1 MYLDNSFY
9 SHRRILSKYC
19 GIKDKRCF
27 ASIQH
32 GSHTLK
38 QEKII
43 GKRFFSI
50 SPFLCWNKRLLKITK
65 KNNIPNVFCI
75 GAPFLYLDILMKNK
89 KFKKPKGTLVFPSK
103 SSVNKNTDV
112 NHLKLIEM
120 TEKRFNGPYTICVYF
135 ADLKKDWSIYKLR
148 GWKIISFGDR
158 YKKNFLQGVY
168 NQIKLS
174 KNIVVTS
181 IDTVAFYSMFLKKK
195 VYFIT
200 KYKKK
205 NRVFNIVTTKNKL
218 QDHVQNYY
226 KKKFPKLLKNKSTIN
241 ERFFLAC
248 NELGYN
254 CVKSKN
260 ELKKILGFDNKLKI
274 FFAKIL
280 SFYFRFRHA

>member
-1 MYLDNSFY
+1 MFLDNSFY
-9 SHRRILSKYC
+9 SHRRVLSKYC
-19 GIKDKRCF
+19 GVKDKRCF

-32 GSHTLK
+32 GSFTLK

-50 SPFLCWNKRLLKITK
+50 SPFLCWNRRHLEITK
-65 KNNIPNVFCI
+65 KNNIPNVISI
-75 GAPFLYLDILMKNK
+75 GAPFLYLDILMKKK
-89 KFKKPKGTLVFPSK
+89 KFKKAKGTLVFPSK
-103 SSVNKNTDV
+103 SSVSKNTDID
-112 NHLKLIEM
+112 HLRLIEM
-120 TEKRFNGPYTICVYF
+120 TEKKFSGPYTICVYF
-135 ADLKKDWSIYKLR
+135 VDLKKDWSVYKKR

-158 YKKNFLQGVY
+158 YKKNFLYGVY

-181 IDTVAFYSMFLKKK
+181 IDTVAHYSMFLKKNIH
-195 VYFIT
+195 FIT

-205 NRVFNIVTTKNKL
+205 NKFFDIVITKNEF
-218 QDHVQNYY
+218 QEHVQNYY
-226 KKKFPKLLKNKSTIN
+226 KKKFPKLLKNKSSIN
-241 ERFFLAC
+241 ERFLLASD
-248 NELGYN
+248 ELGYN
-254 CVKSKN
+254 CIKSKK